1 MNCMDDLTRKL
12 QQMSN
17 GAQRLQQKHSI
28 SFSEVFTD
36 EFVRKYTEF
45 KTMNDFFNSA
55 GIHSTE
61 EFEAYPDEKL
71 NEFVSKHTQFNN
83 FQSMFNE
90 ATTSYI
96 GHQLGF

>member
-1 MNCMDDLTRKL
+1 
-12 QQMSN
+12 
-17 GAQRLQQKHSI
+17 
-28 SFSEVFTD
+28 
-36 EFVRKYTEF
+36 
-45 KTMNDFFNSA
+45 MNDFFNSA